1 MQEEAEVEW
10 KAQREMT
17 DERLKE
23 LEVLGECELK
33 FGPFAEDDTS
43 PNPFK
48 SIKKA
53 LGSTIE
59 RVSKNLISTKV
70 QHWRLL
76 KSLIGFFFFKYRKYR

>member
-59 RVSKNLISTKV
+59 RVSK
-70 QHWRLL
+70 
-76 KSLIGFFFFKYRKYR
+76 KSHFRQNTTLATSERFN